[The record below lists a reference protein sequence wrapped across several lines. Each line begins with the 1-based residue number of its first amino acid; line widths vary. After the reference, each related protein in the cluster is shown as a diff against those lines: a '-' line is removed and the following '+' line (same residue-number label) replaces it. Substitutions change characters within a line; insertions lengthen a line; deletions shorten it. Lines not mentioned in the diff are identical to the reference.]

1 VAVTE
6 IETTDG
12 DTNCAILFTL
22 APVNPISIAVLPLGQ
37 VPFEEAKS
45 AEVLLSTQAL
55 TIGTWEFWATAK
67 PPTTDAPIKNPANTF
82 KTELR
87 IFYLSNFFYLYPF
100 SFLQTLLNIK

>member
-1 VAVTE
+1 VVVTE

-12 DTNCAILFTL
+12 ETNCAILFTL
-22 APVNPISIAVLPLGQ
+22 APVDPISIAVLPLGQ

-45 AEVLLSTQAL
+45 AEVLLSTQAF

-87 IFYLSNFFYLYPF
+87 IFYLSNFFYPYPF